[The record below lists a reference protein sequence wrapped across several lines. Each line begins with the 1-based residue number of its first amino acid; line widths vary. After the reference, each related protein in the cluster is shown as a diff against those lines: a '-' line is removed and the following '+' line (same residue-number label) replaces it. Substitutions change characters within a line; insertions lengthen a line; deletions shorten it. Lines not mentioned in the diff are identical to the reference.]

1 MATLFGSGIATVG
14 FMFAKLEGDDRLR
27 KKAQLLEEKAFQKS
41 YRSSFEKS
49 MANPYSPKN
58 NIEM

>member
-1 MATLFGSGIATVG
+1 
-14 FMFAKLEGDDRLR
+14 MFAKLEGDDRLR

-49 MANPYSPKN
+49 MTNPYSPKN